1 MNRLNSFPYK
11 RFVSLV
17 LWCYIQNNVPHYQIL
32 SYVDFII
39 ILFMSE
45 LVFIT
50 KLSCFLHNL
59 NHIFKLNKLIENKP
73 TRWQMTIRF
82 LKQFTNIVSNKGNS
96 MIILF
101 GFNTSRY
108 RRRYREYG
116 KVFYEAKMFH
126 MSKYMM
132 CIRKLVKF
140 KTGKKLGKK

>member
-1 MNRLNSFPYK
+1 
-11 RFVSLV
+11 
-17 LWCYIQNNVPHYQIL
+17 
-32 SYVDFII
+32 
-39 ILFMSE
+39 
-45 LVFIT
+45 
-50 KLSCFLHNL
+50 
-59 NHIFKLNKLIENKP
+59 
-73 TRWQMTIRF
+73 MTIRF
-82 LKQFTNIVSNKGNS
+82 LKQFTNIVCNKGNS

-140 KTGKKLGKK
+140 KTGKKLGKKVVSNLLNMFYKWMQDQVAEKDGPYKRNE